1 MIVSAFTFI
10 KNGDILGYPFI
21 ESIKS
26 VLPIVDEFVINVGDC
41 EDQTL
46 EKINNISSSKI
57 KIIQSSWNENMVDRG
72 FIYGQQKMIAQYSC
86 SGDWLFYIEGDEIY
100 HEKDLMHIREQLE
113 VNLNEEKVEA
123 IAFKFLHFYGN
134 KNSYLNSP
142 GWYRS
147 EARIIKSSI
156 RSYAPDGLFW
166 LVLDSNKLGRYPRA
180 KLLDIYCYHYGW
192 VRSEEEMNL
201 KSHKIQKYWNKKYT
215 KIDYSQIDQK
225 IIREFKDEH
234 PSVMKQWLK
243 NEIGVFK
250 ADKNYKLTKKQ
261 RKHRLMILF
270 ERIFG
275 IDLSK
280 KHYKKIK

>member
-41 EDQTL
+41 EDRTL
-46 EKINNISSSKI
+46 EKINNISSCKI
-57 KIIQSSWNENMVDRG
+57 KVIQSSWNENMVDRG

-113 VNLNEEKVEA
+113 ANLNEEKVEA

-166 LVLDSNKLGRYPRA
+166 LVLDSNKHGRYPRA

-201 KSHKIQKYWNKKYT
+201 KSHKVQKYWNKKYT

-225 IIREFKDEH
+225 IIREFKDKH
-234 PSVMKQWLK
+234 PSIMKQWLK
-243 NEIGVFK
+243 NDKEIFK

>member
-41 EDQTL
+41 EDRTL

-192 VRSEEEMNL
+192 VRSGEEMNL
-201 KSHKIQKYWNKKYT
+201 KSHKVQKYWNKKYT

-225 IIREFKDEH
+225 IIREFKDKH
-234 PSVMKQWLK
+234 PSIMKQWLK
-243 NEIGVFK
+243 NDKEIFK

-280 KHYKKIK
+280 KHYKKVK

>member
-41 EDQTL
+41 EDRTL
-46 EKINNISSSKI
+46 EKINNISSCKI
-57 KIIQSSWNENMVDRG
+57 KVIQSSWNENMVDRG

-86 SGDWLFYIEGDEIY
+86 SGDWLFYVEGDEIY
-100 HEKDLMHIREQLE
+100 HEKDLMHIRDQLE

-166 LVLDSNKLGRYPRA
+166 LVLDSNKHGRYPRA

-201 KSHKIQKYWNKKYT
+201 KSHKVQKYWNKKYT

-225 IIREFKDEH
+225 IIREFKDKH
-234 PSVMKQWLK
+234 PSIMKQWLK
-243 NEIGVFK
+243 NDKEIFK

>member
-41 EDQTL
+41 EDRTL

-86 SGDWLFYIEGDEIY
+86 SGDWLFYVEGDEIY
-100 HEKDLMHIREQLE
+100 HEKDLMHIRDQLE

-166 LVLDSNKLGRYPRA
+166 LVLDSNKHGRYPRA

-201 KSHKIQKYWNKKYT
+201 KSHKVQKYWNKKYS

-225 IIREFKDEH
+225 IIREFKDKH
-234 PSVMKQWLK
+234 PSIMKQWLK
-243 NEIGVFK
+243 NDKEIFK

>member
-10 KNGDILGYPFI
+10 KNGDILGYPFV

-26 VLPIVDEFVINVGDC
+26 VLPIVDEFIINVGDC

-86 SGDWLFYIEGDEIY
+86 SGDWLFYVEGDEIY
-100 HEKDLMHIREQLE
+100 HEKDLMHIRDQLE

-166 LVLDSNKLGRYPRA
+166 LVLDSNKHGRYPRA

-201 KSHKIQKYWNKKYT
+201 KSHKVQKYWNKKYT

-225 IIREFKDEH
+225 IIREFKDKH
-234 PSVMKQWLK
+234 PSIMKQWLK
-243 NEIGVFK
+243 NDKEIFK